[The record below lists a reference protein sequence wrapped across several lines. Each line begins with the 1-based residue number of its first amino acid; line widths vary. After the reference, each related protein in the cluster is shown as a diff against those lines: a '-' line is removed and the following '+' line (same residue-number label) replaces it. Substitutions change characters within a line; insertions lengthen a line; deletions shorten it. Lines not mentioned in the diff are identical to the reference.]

1 MRLKRTIESI
11 KNTTIIKETENYLR
25 IECKSA
31 MMGFV
36 DDMEFYFPEEKVIHL
51 RSASRIGYSDFGVNR
66 KRAEKIR
73 ELFNAEANN
82 EQK

>member
-1 MRLKRTIESI
+1 MRLKLTIESI
-11 KNTTIIKETENYLR
+11 KNTTIIKETENYFR

-66 KRAEKIR
+66 KRVEKIR
-73 ELFNAEANN
+73 KLFNTEANN